1 MSRQIVA
8 FIEKCDVCQR
18 QKAQTQKPAGLL
30 RPLPIPMRPWDD
42 VSMDLITD
50 LPKSS
55 RDNFENILTVIDR
68 FSKMAH
74 FIPLTADTTA
84 EAVANA
90 FVKVIVR

>member
-1 MSRQIVA
+1 
-8 FIEKCDVCQR
+8 
-18 QKAQTQKPAGLL
+18 
-30 RPLPIPMRPWDD
+30 
-42 VSMDLITD
+42 MDLITD
-50 LPKSS
+50 LPKS

-90 FVKVIVR
+90 FVNVIVR